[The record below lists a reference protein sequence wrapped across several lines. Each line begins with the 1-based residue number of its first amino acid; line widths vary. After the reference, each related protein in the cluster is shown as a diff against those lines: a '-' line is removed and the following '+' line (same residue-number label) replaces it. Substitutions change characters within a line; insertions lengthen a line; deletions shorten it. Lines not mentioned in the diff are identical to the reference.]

1 MTIVEMGV
9 EEKMAPEDQ
18 HGGYIHPTSHITS
31 SDLTASLHTS
41 WTDSMAILTCVEAR
55 EQVLLSTSLPTT
67 LHFPP
72 RSGCL
77 AVAVDRAVLWPDGR
91 LMAGYRLERPA
102 GGMSR
107 RDNQALVERV
117 RVCGCRWANVVEN
130 EHFQAL
136 GQMGT
141 KKAKMAMEEV
151 NENKDDVSEST

>member
-1 MTIVEMGV
+1 MYVAIVEMGV

-18 HGGYIHPTSHITS
+18 HGGYSHPTSHNTS
-31 SDLTASLHTS
+31 SDLTASLQTS
-41 WTDSMAILTCVEAR
+41 WTDSMAILTGVGPR

-117 RVCGCRWANVVEN
+117 MVCGCR
-130 EHFQAL
+130 
-136 GQMGT
+136 
-141 KKAKMAMEEV
+141 
-151 NENKDDVSEST
+151 

>member
-1 MTIVEMGV
+1 MDETIVEMGV
-9 EEKMAPEDQ
+9 EEKMALEDQ
-18 HGGYIHPTSHITS
+18 HGGYSHPTSHNTS

-41 WTDSMAILTCVEAR
+41 WTDSMAILTGVGPR

-91 LMAGYRLERPA
+91 LTAGYRLEGSALDIP
-102 GGMSR
+102 R

-117 RVCGCRWANVVEN
+117 PVCGCR
-130 EHFQAL
+130 
-136 GQMGT
+136 
-141 KKAKMAMEEV
+141 
-151 NENKDDVSEST
+151 

>member
-1 MTIVEMGV
+1 MAIVEMGV

-18 HGGYIHPTSHITS
+18 HGGYSHPTSHNTS

-41 WTDSMAILTCVEAR
+41 WTDSMAILTGVGPR

-117 RVCGCRWANVVEN
+117 TVCGCR
-130 EHFQAL
+130 
-136 GQMGT
+136 
-141 KKAKMAMEEV
+141 
-151 NENKDDVSEST
+151 